1 VTGGHGLLRLG
12 DDVEFHGLTYR
23 LTGLDGDVAMLTV
36 GGESPVAIKLN
47 SLFADASFK
56 ILDPSP
62 VRRRI
67 TGPSMLFE
75 SLPQEVQNRARWL
88 EGHITEILDGVP
100 CNAEPD
106 HVAQRAY
113 NPRLKSARQRDL
125 AKLAELDELGEH
137 FSLSKLQRLRRA
149 YEQQGLLGLVDQ
161 RLIRRD
167 PVAGQTDQRV
177 VDAVVKVL
185 EHNTHQSTGT
195 MDRLMRQVRQQL
207 ESEHGPGL
215 VPFPS
220 RATFHRLVGRLAA
233 GRHATGSART
243 RRTLAQQPEA
253 PFGAVYPVRPGE
265 LMQIDSTALDIA
277 VELDDGVIGRVEL
290 TAMVDIATRSIPAAV
305 VRPTTKAVDA
315 ALLLARCLTPEPM
328 RPGWAQAASMAAS
341 ALPYRSMK
349 SIDERLA
356 GAAAKPVIVPE
367 TIVCDHGK
375 AYLSNTFKGACR
387 SQGISLQPAHPDT
400 PTEYPEDSV
409 IPSCCRYMPVGAA
422 LGRYSSG

>member
-1 VTGGHGLLRLG
+1 MTGGRGLLRLG

-36 GGESPVAIKLN
+36 GGESPVAIKLS

-56 ILDPSP
+56 IVDPSP
-62 VRRRI
+62 LRRRI

-75 SLPQEVQNRARWL
+75 SLPQDVQNRARWL
-88 EGHITEILDGVP
+88 EGHITEVLDGVP

-106 HVAQRAY
+106 HAAKRIY
-113 NPRLKSARQRDL
+113 NPRLTSARQRDL
-125 AKLAELDELGEH
+125 AKLAELDELDELGEH

-207 ESEHGPGL
+207 ESEHGPGI
-215 VPFPS
+215 VPLPS

-243 RRTLAQQPEA
+243 RRTPLHSNRKHLSA
-253 PFGAVYPVRPGE
+253 PSIRSGPG
-265 LMQIDSTALDIA
+265 S
-277 VELDDGVIGRVEL
+277 
-290 TAMVDIATRSIPAAV
+290 
-305 VRPTTKAVDA
+305 
-315 ALLLARCLTPEPM
+315 
-328 RPGWAQAASMAAS
+328 
-341 ALPYRSMK
+341 
-349 SIDERLA
+349 
-356 GAAAKPVIVPE
+356 
-367 TIVCDHGK
+367 
-375 AYLSNTFKGACR
+375 
-387 SQGISLQPAHPDT
+387 
-400 PTEYPEDSV
+400 
-409 IPSCCRYMPVGAA
+409 
-422 LGRYSSG
+422 